1 MIDINKFSILFI
13 DFVSRLH
20 HCKVMA
26 TGIHQNISY
35 KHKDSSQERGCAN
48 NIPFPSYVIF
58 SYVYVCESFCE
69 YAHMRLGSCIEY
81 KRVLNLLEL
90 VL

>member
-20 HCKVMA
+20 HCEVMA
-26 TGIHQNISY
+26 TRIHQNRSH
-35 KHKDSSQERGCAN
+35 KHRDASQERGCAN

-58 SYVYVCESFCE
+58 SYVYVCE

-81 KRVLNLLEL
+81 KGVLDLLEL